1 MPSRDTQFKPGDSRI
16 QHRGR
21 PHKLD
26 DPDTLKLVAE
36 AFANGATREDMCKAF
51 EVKDPGTITRW
62 RKDPRVKAEVR
73 KLLNDRILRISSK
86 TDSVIEQRLQ
96 NASEMTI
103 DDLIKIRKEF
113 GGSSLVGEKI
123 DEDSM
128 LNEAMEA
135 LEANP
140 ELLEE
145 MRGLLD
151 KARRAQQRSDAE
163 TAEDAIP
170 DAPDDASQLVE
181 ME

>member
-1 MPSRDTQFKPGDSRI
+1 MPSSDTQFKPGDKRI

-26 DPDTLKLVAE
+26 DPDTLKAVAE
-36 AFANGATREDMCKAF
+36 AFANGATREAMCAAF

-96 NASEMTI
+96 NANEMTV

-128 LNEAMEA
+128 LGEAMDA

-140 ELLEE
+140 DLLDEMRALLE
-145 MRGLLD
+145 
-151 KARRAQQRSDAE
+151 KARRRSQAAPV
-163 TAEDAIP
+163 AEDDLP
-170 DAPDDASQLVE
+170 EVPDDASALTE
-181 ME
+181 TE

>member
-1 MPSRDTQFKPGDSRI
+1 MPSKDTQFTSGDSRI

-26 DPDTLKLVAE
+26 DQDTLKAVAE
-36 AFANGATREDMCKAF
+36 AFANGATREAMCEAF

-73 KLLNDRILRISSK
+73 KILNDRIMRISAK

-113 GGSSLVGEKI
+113 GGGAIAREAI
-123 DEDSM
+123 DEDGLM
-128 LNEAMEA
+128 GDAMDA
-135 LEANP
+135 LEKNP
-140 ELLEE
+140 ELLEQIRE
-145 MRGLLD
+145 LI
-151 KARRAQQRSDAE
+151 QRSQSQDGSEIAV
-163 TAEDAIP
+163 
-170 DAPDDASQLVE
+170 PDDASELTKE
-181 ME
+181 

>member
-1 MPSRDTQFKPGDSRI
+1 MANNGQFTSGDSRI
-16 QHRGR
+16 SRRGR

-26 DPDTLKLVAE
+26 DPENVKLVAQ
-36 AFANGATREDMCKAF
+36 AFADGVTREKMCETF

-96 NASEMTI
+96 NAHEMSI
-103 DDLIKIRKEF
+103 DDLIKVRKEF

-140 ELLEE
+140 ELLDE
-145 MRGLLD
+145 MRALLE
-151 KARRAQQRSDAE
+151 KARRVQSSTSAA
-163 TAEDAIP
+163 AEDAVP
-170 DAPDDASQLVE
+170 DVPDDASELVE
-181 ME
+181 QE